1 MGFTFYIE
9 NVRVFFPFDRIYPE
23 QYQYMVPP
31 CPPRQ
36 SSSWCFTS
44 SEGRSDV

>member
-31 CPPRQ
+31 CPPETEQ
-36 SSSWCFTS
+36 LL
-44 SEGRSDV
+44 VLH